1 MAGDPESGRPR
12 RRAQPKRVRGLGPA
26 NLKPVYIVVNPASN
40 GGRTA
45 REWPAIAA
53 KLQQAG
59 LDFETAFTSGPL
71 EATTLARA
79 AVREGRG
86 LVVAAGGD
94 GTISEV
100 AAGFFEGGEPI
111 PGETRLGVLPT
122 GTGGDFRRTFEI
134 PVDIAAAASVLAA
147 GKARRIDAG
156 RVTLTHHSG
165 ARQTV
170 PFVNIA
176 DAGFGGDVVHRV
188 NTGPKFGA
196 ATFTVASLLS
206 LVRYRNAPVTVDAD
220 GERRDLVA
228 QQVVI
233 ANCQY
238 FGGGMR
244 MAPMADPSDGYLDL
258 ILVGDVNLLETVR
271 GLGKIRSGT
280 HLAAGNPK
288 WSHQRARRVEVTS
301 EVPVRVDVDGEQPGF
316 LPAVFEIV
324 PGALNVVVP

>member
-1 MAGDPESGRPR
+1 M
-12 RRAQPKRVRGLGPA
+12 GPA
-26 NLKPVYIVVNPASN
+26 ALKPVYIIVNPASN

-45 REWPAIAA
+45 RDWPAIGAA
-53 KLQQAG
+53 LARAG
-59 LDFETAFTSGPL
+59 LDFESAFTSGPL
-71 EATTLARA
+71 EATELARQA
-79 AVREGRG
+79 LREGRSM
-86 LVVAAGGD
+86 VVAAGGD

-100 AAGFFEGGEPI
+100 AAGFFDGGEPI
-111 PGETRLGVLPT
+111 PTETRFGVLPT
-122 GTGGDFRRTFEI
+122 GTGGDFRRTFDI
-134 PVDIAAAASVLAA
+134 PVDIAAAARVLAA

-165 ARQTV
+165 LRQTL

-196 ATFTVASLLS
+196 ATFTIASLMS
-206 LVRYRNAPVTVDAD
+206 LARFKNAPVTVDVD
-220 GERRDLVA
+220 GEKRHLVA
-228 QQVVI
+228 QQVVV

-258 ILVGDVNLLETVR
+258 ILVGDVSVLETVR
-271 GLGKIRSGT
+271 GLGKVRSGT
-280 HLAAGNPK
+280 HLEGGNPK

-301 EVPVRVDVDGEQPGF
+301 EVAVRVDVDGEQPGF
-316 LPAVFEIV
+316 LPAVFEVV
-324 PGALNVVVP
+324 PAALNVVVP